1 MILYAHSEGVATS
14 RWLLKVDVSIDL
26 SEYLIMAKKEDLFS
40 KKRKLNVQYVH
51 ASKQSN
57 YRHCWNKIVVTEM

>member
-26 SEYLIMAKKEDLFS
+26 SEYLIMAKKEDLIS
-40 KKRKLNVQYVH
+40 KKR
-51 ASKQSN
+51 
-57 YRHCWNKIVVTEM
+57 